1 MPNVALNGEAT
12 QSSSNHHKD
21 RFPDPDSAHYA
32 IDGNLEADILGN
44 YARCALT
51 TVETGPWWQVDL
63 KQEFNILE
71 VAVTGRKY
79 CKTFIVHNVVVS
91 FIK

>member
-1 MPNVALNGEAT
+1 MPNLALNGEAT

-32 IDGNLEADILGN
+32 IDGNLETSILDN

-63 KQEFNILE
+63 KQEFRITK
-71 VAVTGRKY
+71 VAVTTRRH
-79 CKTFIVHNVVVS
+79 CKNFTVLR
-91 FIK
+91 